1 MSPTTNAE
9 ARKKSNATAQDI
21 ASEAEK
27 VGFHR
32 WKCVTAYPGPYTLYR
47 SSSPNYVSPP
57 GDPSQS
63 IDAKGIAFLHK
74 QNIGHVI
81 CLNNDEPSCLKIEAE
96 LTNAHPRIIYTHL
109 PVTDYTPPSLDQM
122 ETAYQEYLNA
132 KVPTL
137 VHCGYGHG
145 RTGTMI
151 TALQYKIEK
160 AKGKKLDFKD
170 ADYAR
175 NNVEKTHY
183 GRSTGQY
190 EMLNLLQGKK

>member
-1 MSPTTNAE
+1 MLPTTNTKAYRE
-9 ARKKSNATAQDI
+9 SDVIAQDI
-21 ASEAEK
+21 GSEAEEA
-27 VGFHR
+27 GFHR
-32 WKCVTAYPGPYTLYR
+32 WKPVTGYPGPYTLYR

-57 GDPSQS
+57 GDPSQF
-63 IDAKGIAFLHK
+63 INAKGIAFLHK
-74 QNIGHVI
+74 HNIGHVI
-81 CLNNDEPSCLKIEAE
+81 CLNGDEPSCLKIEAE
-96 LTNAHPRIIYTHL
+96 LANADPRIIYTHL
-109 PVTDYTPPSLDQM
+109 PVADYTPPSLDQM
-122 ETAYQEYLNA
+122 ETAYREYLNA

-160 AKGKKLDFKD
+160 AKGKTPDFRI
-170 ADYAR
+170 ADYAK

>member
-1 MSPTTNAE
+1 MSFVPLPDPKAENMIPTTYPKAYTE
-9 ARKKSNATAQDI
+9 SNDITQDI

-27 VGFHR
+27 VGFHC
-32 WKCVTAYPGPYTLYR
+32 WKSITAYP
-47 SSSPNYVSPP
+47 VSPP
-57 GDPSQS
+57 GDPSQF
-63 IDAKGIAFLHK
+63 INAKGIAFLHK
-74 QNIGHVI
+74 HNIGHVI
-81 CLNNDEPSCLKIEAE
+81 CLNNDEPSSFKIEAE
-96 LTNAHPRIIYTHL
+96 LANANPRIVYTHL

-122 ETAYQEYLNA
+122 ETAYQKYLEA

-160 AKGKKLDFKD
+160 AKGKTPNFKN
-170 ADYAR
+170 ADYAK
-175 NNVEKTHY
+175 NNVEKTRY

-190 EMLNLLQGKK
+190 EMLNLLQGKE